1 MADLFYSRAGQG
13 EPLLILHGLFGSSR
27 NWQSLA
33 RQYAG
38 HFDVISVDLRNH
50 GQSFHAPQMDYRVMA
65 EDVSALI
72 NSVDVADCLVIGHS
86 MGGKVALQLA
96 IDQPQLLKRMVIAD
110 IAPVSYRHDHNATLE
125 ALMAVELEQVNSRA
139 DADQQMQA
147 YIPEAALRAFL
158 LQNLV
163 RQDSHWQW
171 RVNLDAIESHMAE
184 LTSFQ
189 LPAAKFIDLPALFI
203 YGTRSNYVGETEK
216 TVIQQQ
222 FRRAKLLPIEGA
234 GHWLHAE
241 KPDIFLQATLDY
253 LKA

>member
-110 IAPVSYRHDHNATLE
+110 IAPVSYRHDHNETLD
-125 ALMAVELEQVNSRA
+125 ALMAVDLEQVNSRA

-147 YIPEAALRAFL
+147 HIPEAALRAFL

-163 RQDSHWQW
+163 RQDIRWQW
-171 RVNLDAIESHMAE
+171 RVNLDAIESHMA
-184 LTSFQ
+184 
-189 LPAAKFIDLPALFI
+189 
-203 YGTRSNYVGETEK
+203 
-216 TVIQQQ
+216 
-222 FRRAKLLPIEGA
+222 
-234 GHWLHAE
+234 
-241 KPDIFLQATLDY
+241 
-253 LKA
+253 